1 MIVEDDYDSRKT
13 LRHILESEGYEVL
26 SAWNGQHALDMLARA
41 TKQPRLALVDLMMPV
56 MDGWAFIAILA
67 QSGVLANL
75 PVVVQSAFSPGDREP
90 PSGIQALLKKP
101 IDVEALLALVRKH
114 CD

>member
-1 MIVEDDYDSRKT
+1 M
-13 LRHILESEGYEVL
+13 GYEVL

-41 TKQPRLALVDLMMPV
+41 TKQPRLAVVDLMMPV
-56 MDGWAFIAILA
+56 MDGWAFIAILRT
-67 QSGVLANL
+67 SVLANL
-75 PVVVQSAFSPGDREP
+75 PVVVQSAFSSGDREP